1 MPLNLIKDTLL
12 SMSLWDKLW
21 DKRQKT
27 NDKRADSTSSP
38 RSPDLHGANLV
49 ARPEPG
55 APLTEARRTSASDR
69 TDATGVKQEIRAPSQ
84 TITPQLHADKAFLV

>member
-1 MPLNLIKDTLL
+1 MRDKMPLNLIKVSLL
-12 SMSLWDKLW
+12 YVSMGQTTD
-21 DKRQKT
+21 DR
-27 NDKRADSTSSP
+27 RADSTDSP
-38 RSPDLHGANLV
+38 RPPDLHGANLV